1 MTAISIPEARSSS
14 RALARNRRLRRWSF
28 RGFLAFAALIWI
40 IPLIWMLS
48 LSLSDNNALQLSTT
62 SLLPVEP
69 TLDNFTTLFES
80 GSTPGW
86 LWNSI
91 VVTVA
96 TTVLTLILSS
106 MAGYAFARIPFR
118 GKRIAFPLVLAG
130 LMVPKEAM
138 FIPLFLIFA
147 DFQQHNTYHA
157 LVLPRIAAPLGVF
170 IMTQFFL
177 AIPGELEEAAVIDGA
192 SRWTIFRRIMLPM
205 SVPALT
211 ALGIFTFVLT
221 WNDFLWPLVSATDP
235 DNFTIT
241 TGLASRQGNFAQAN
255 ALGDLMAQGVF
266 ASAPLLIL
274 FFIFQRQVIRGI
286 SLGSGTK

>member
-1 MTAISIPEARSSS
+1 MSRKTTRTIGYSI
-14 RALARNRRLRRWSF
+14 LA
-28 RGFLAFAALIWI
+28 AVAAVWI
-40 IPLIWMLS
+40 IPLIWMFSLALS
-48 LSLSDNNALQLSTT
+48 NNDALARDTT
-62 SLLPVEP
+62 NLLPVEA
-69 TLDNFTTLFES
+69 TTDNFVTLLES
-80 GSTPGW
+80 GRTPGW
-86 LWNSI
+86 LWNSV

-96 TTVLTLILSS
+96 TTLFTLILSA
-106 MAGYAFARIPFR
+106 MAGYAFARIPFK

-170 IMTQFFL
+170 IMTQFFSE
-177 AIPGELEEAAVIDGA
+177 IPGELEEAAVIDGA

-211 ALGIFTFVLT
+211 ALGIFTFVQT

-235 DNFTIT
+235 DMFTIT
-241 TGLASRQGNFAQAN
+241 TGLASRQGNFAQAS

-286 SLGSGTK
+286 SMGSGSK

>member
-1 MTAISIPEARSSS
+1 MTAAVNLARPEA
-14 RALARNRRLRRWSF
+14 LRRHRQWRRWSLY
-28 RGFLAFAALIWI
+28 GFLGLAAIVWVL
-40 IPLIWMLS
+40 PLLWMLS
-48 LSLSDNNALQLSTT
+48 LSLSDNEALVRDTT
-62 SLLPVEP
+62 SLVPVDP
-69 TLDNFTTLFES
+69 TFDNFTTLLES
-80 GSTPGW
+80 GRTPRW
-86 LWNSI
+86 FWNSV

-96 TTVLTLILSS
+96 TTVLTLVLSS

-118 GKRIAFPLVLAG
+118 GKRIAFPVVLAG

-147 DFQQHNTYHA
+147 DVGQHNTYQA

-170 IMTQFFL
+170 IMTQFFS
-177 AIPGELEEAAVIDGA
+177 AIPAEIEEAAVVDGA
-192 SRWTIFRRIMLPM
+192 SRGTIFWRIMLPM

-266 ASAPLLIL
+266 ASAPLLVL
-274 FFIFQRQVIRGI
+274 FFVFQRQVIRGI
-286 SLGSGTK
+286 SLGGGGK

>member
-1 MTAISIPEARSSS
+1 MSRKSTRTIGYAILT
-14 RALARNRRLRRWSF
+14 ALA
-28 RGFLAFAALIWI
+28 AVWI
-40 IPLIWMLS
+40 IPLIWMFS
-48 LSLSDNNALQLSTT
+48 LALSDNDALARDTT
-62 SLLPVEP
+62 NLLPVQA
-69 TLDNFTTLFES
+69 TTDNFVTLLES
-80 GSTPGW
+80 GRTPGW
-86 LWNSI
+86 LFNSV

-96 TTVLTLILSS
+96 TTLLTLILSA
-106 MAGYAFARIPFR
+106 MAGYAFARIPFK
-118 GKRIAFPLVLAG
+118 GKRIAFPVVLAG

-147 DFQQHNTYHA
+147 DFDQHNTYHA

-170 IMTQFFL
+170 IMTQFFSE
-177 AIPGELEEAAVIDGA
+177 IPGELEEAAVIDGA

-211 ALGIFTFVLT
+211 ALGIFTFVQT

-235 DNFTIT
+235 DMFTIT
-241 TGLASRQGNFAQAN
+241 TGLASRQGNFAQAS

-286 SLGSGTK
+286 SMGSGSK